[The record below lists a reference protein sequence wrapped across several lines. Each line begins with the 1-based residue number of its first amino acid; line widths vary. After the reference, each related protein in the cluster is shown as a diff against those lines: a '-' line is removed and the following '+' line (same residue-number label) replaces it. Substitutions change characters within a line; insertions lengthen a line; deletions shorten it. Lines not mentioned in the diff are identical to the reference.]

1 MKTIYLIGGTMGVG
15 KTTVSQQLK
24 KKLPNSVFLD
34 GDWCWD
40 ADPFQVTE
48 ETKAMVMRN
57 ICFLLN
63 SFLHCT
69 AYENIIFCWVMHEQ
83 SIIDEII
90 DRLDTGDARV
100 IKISLMID
108 ETNLR
113 KRLSADIARGI
124 RSNDVIDRSVARID
138 MYQTAGLSHAI
149 KEAFLNGA
157 EIVWVDPNP
166 ENRKAIALY
175 ERLGFQQKD
184 FPEYLISEDE
194 EQTSI
199 YMELRKN

>member
-83 SIIDEII
+83 SIIDSII
-90 DRLDTGDARV
+90 EKLDKQQCM
-100 IKISLMID
+100 IKNISLTVG
-108 ETNLR
+108 ETELR
-113 KRLSADIARGI
+113 ARLSKDVLEGI
-124 RSNDVIDRSVARID
+124 RTEDVIERSVARIP
-138 MYQTAGLSHAI
+138 M
-149 KEAFLNGA
+149 
-157 EIVWVDPNP
+157 
-166 ENRKAIALY
+166 Y
-175 ERLGFQQKD
+175 ERLNTIKIETNGKTV
-184 FPEYLISEDE
+184 EMIVDE
-194 EQTSI
+194 IKT
-199 YMELRKN
+199 L

>member
-69 AYENIIFCWVMHEQ
+69 LYYIMLFNQCLYNNMKC
-83 SIIDEII
+83 DEI
-90 DRLDTGDARV
+90 R
-100 IKISLMID
+100 
-108 ETNLR
+108 
-113 KRLSADIARGI
+113 
-124 RSNDVIDRSVARID
+124 NDL
-138 MYQTAGLSHAI
+138 GL
-149 KEAFLNGA
+149 
-157 EIVWVDPNP
+157 V
-166 ENRKAIALY
+166 
-175 ERLGFQQKD
+175 
-184 FPEYLISEDE
+184 
-194 EQTSI
+194 
-199 YMELRKN
+199 